1 MSSWN
6 NNFTTLLRASNPA
19 FWGNW
24 ALNMNIQPGAIGL
37 IDGPSGDFTAL
48 GSVIPGAIVNNNPY
62 TSSWDIRSD
71 DVTEKQTNVE
81 FDGTVIDPETG
92 AKITAGINMAWGF
105 KSEGSLVS
113 KFAVTRQSSLN
124 DFTNLIASQMVWLKQ
139 QAGSANMLT
148 SDGIVQGFCVVTDVI
163 YANSGINV
171 GANTNQGS
179 FSISGS
185 ASGVDAMLG
194 ISGSG
199 KGSYVST
206 NSETSTDS
214 HTWPSTP
221 STLADADI
229 PIAFAVASFQGDI
242 VITKW
247 THLISSYELIL
258 DNSHGGTYIAHG
270 ELTYNVGDNKVT
282 TSNKASGGMTSA
294 IRDIPINASNLIYTV
309 TFTASSTKKV
319 FNWGSP
325 LNQWQSGMRHID
337 VKGVWPGSPSAVD
350 REAS

>member
-1 MSSWN
+1 MSNWN

-48 GSVIPGAIVNNNPY
+48 GSVIPGGTVKDNPY

-71 DVTEKQTNVE
+71 DVTENQTNVQ

-92 AKITAGINMAWGF
+92 AKITAGINISWGF
-105 KSEGSLVS
+105 KNEGSLISTFSVS
-113 KFAVTRQSSLN
+113 KQSSLDN
-124 DFTNLIASQMVWLKQ
+124 FPTLIANQMDWLKQ
-139 QAGSANMLT
+139 QAASANMLT
-148 SDGIVQGFCVVTDVI
+148 SNGIVQGFCVVTDVI

-171 GANTNQGS
+171 GSNTNQGS
-179 FSISGS
+179 FSIEGS
-185 ASGVDAMLG
+185 ANGVDAMLG

-206 NSETSTDS
+206 TSKTSTDA
-214 HTWPSTP
+214 HTWPAVP
-221 STLADADI
+221 STLANAEI

-247 THLISSYELIL
+247 THLISSFELIL

-270 ELTYNVGDNKVT
+270 ELTYEVGDQKFT
-282 TSNKASGGMTSA
+282 ESNKASGGMTSA
-294 IRDIPINASNLIYTV
+294 IRNIPINASNLVYTV

-319 FNWGSP
+319 FTWGSP
-325 LNQWQSGMRHID
+325 LNQWQSGSRHID

>member
-48 GSVIPGAIVNNNPY
+48 GVVIPGASINNNPY
-62 TSSWDIRSD
+62 TSSWDIRSVD
-71 DVTEKQTNVE
+71 ITEKQTNVE

-92 AKITAGINMAWGF
+92 AKITAGINIAWGF
-105 KSEGSLVS
+105 KTEGSLLS
-113 KFAVTRQSSLN
+113 KFSVSRQAGLN
-124 DFTNLIASQMVWLKQ
+124 DFTTLIANQMDWLKK
-139 QAGSANMLT
+139 QAAGANMLD
-148 SDGIVQGFCVVTDVI
+148 SNGIVQGFCVVTDVI
-163 YANSGINV
+163 YANSGLNV
-171 GANTNQGS
+171 GSNTNQGT
-179 FSISGS
+179 FSIEGS
-185 ASGVDAMLG
+185 ANGVDAMLG
-194 ISGSG
+194 ISASG

-206 NSETSTDS
+206 TSETSTDS
-214 HTWPSTP
+214 HTWPATP
-221 STLADADI
+221 STLANGEV

-247 THLISSYELIL
+247 THLISSFELIL

-270 ELTYNVGDNKVT
+270 SLTYDVGAQKFS
-282 TSNKASGGMTSA
+282 TSNSVSGGMTSA
-294 IRDIPINASNLIYTV
+294 IRDIPINATNLVYTV
-309 TFTASSTKKV
+309 TFTASGTKKI

-337 VKGVWPGSPSAVD
+337 VKGVWPGSPSATD